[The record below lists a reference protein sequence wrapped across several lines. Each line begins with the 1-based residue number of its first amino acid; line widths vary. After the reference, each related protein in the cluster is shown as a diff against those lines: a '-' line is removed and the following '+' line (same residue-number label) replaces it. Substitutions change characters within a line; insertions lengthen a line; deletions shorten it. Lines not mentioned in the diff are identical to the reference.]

1 MPLAP
6 QITNTPIPYSTWY
19 SSGDYDS
26 SATAVVVP
34 TSTYY
39 AAPTPNA
46 SAIGDIWFDTTNGN
60 KQYRWDG
67 SSWVAVQD
75 TAIASAYS
83 LATTANANATAA
95 SATANGKN
103 VVTYSTASYSGS
115 GTRQGDIWFQY
126 QSGTGVILNQW
137 TWNGSSWDTTKLSD
151 AVIASVT
158 AGKITAGTI
167 MVNVGISNNSG
178 TFSVD
183 AYTGALNASSA
194 TISGTITSSN
204 GTIGGFSIQSGYI
217 NYGGTYLMAT
227 NGNGQQSTYSFFSD
241 RGVYAS
247 TFYSTGSSVFNGS
260 ITAASGINISGG
272 SLTLGGG
279 LYGITSGGA
288 GSFTSVTTGAGS
300 YSLSN
305 SGQLTAASS
314 YVTNVYDT
322 NLNITNTVNLYGGY
336 GVISGWSPNTTNTYD
351 LGVGA
356 NSYQWNHIYLHNA
369 AIVNSDLR
377 LKTDIENSP
386 LGLDFINSLRP
397 VAYKFISGGNKVVVD
412 DKGNPVV
419 EEKDANGKDVY
430 KVESIAGKRT
440 HYGLIAQEVK
450 SALDAANVGDFGG
463 WVISDLND
471 PESYQSLAYEQFI
484 APLIKAVQELSAR
497 VTKLGG

>member
-19 SSGDYDS
+19 SAGDYDS

-204 GTIGGFSIQSGYI
+204 GTIGGFSIQPGYI

-336 GVISGWSPNTTNTYD
+336 GVISDWSPNTDNTYN
-351 LGVGA
+351 LGISGSRRWSHVYA
-356 NSYQWNHIYLHNA
+356 NNTTITT
-369 AIVNSDLR
+369 SDQR
-377 LKTDIENSP
+377 LKTNIVTSP
-386 LGLDFINSLRP
+386 LGLNFIESLRP
-397 VAYKFISGGNKVVVD
+397 VAYQWIEGGKQLVLD
-412 DKGNPVV
+412 DKKQPII
-419 EEKDANGKDVY
+419 ESTDANGKPVY
-430 KVESIAGKRT
+430 KTESIPGKRT

-450 SALDAANVGDFGG
+450 AALDNANVGDFAG
-463 WVISDLND
+463 WVQDDVTNPDSTQSIS
-471 PESYQSLAYEQFI
+471 YEQFI